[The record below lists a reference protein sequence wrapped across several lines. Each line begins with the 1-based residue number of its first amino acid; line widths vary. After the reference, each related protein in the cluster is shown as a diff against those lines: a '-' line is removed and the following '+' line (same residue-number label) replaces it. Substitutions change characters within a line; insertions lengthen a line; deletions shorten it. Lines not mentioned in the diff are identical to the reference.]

1 MAGVDGAASL
11 KKCWNNSRIRGL
23 PSLIIKII
31 IYGHTLNIRAKGIL
45 VMSESNQEYIIISA
59 ARENN
64 LKNVSLRIPKR
75 KITIFTGVSGS
86 GKSSIVFDTIAAE
99 STRLLNENFSMFVR
113 NFLPRYP
120 QPDADAIENL
130 SMAVIVDQKRL
141 GGGSHSTMGTITDIS
156 PILRLLF
163 SRVGQPYIGQ
173 AHMFSFNDPQ
183 GMCPECNGIGRRLG
197 VDISKAVDM
206 SKSLNEGAIMLPDY
220 SVNGWDWNIIVQT
233 GSFDPDKELSEYS
246 DEELEQLLY
255 GKARK
260 VKMDFAGKSTNITVE
275 GVIEKFTN
283 KYIKQDVKTK
293 SERTQK
299 AVAPFITEG
308 SCSSCHGARLS
319 QAALSC
325 KVNGFNIAEMSSM
338 EVGQLIR
345 VIREINAPVAAPVV
359 KSLTERLQHLVDI
372 GLDYLTLD
380 RETDTLSGGESQ
392 RVKMVKHLS
401 GSLVD
406 VTYIFDEPSIGLHP
420 RDVHR
425 LNELLQKLRD
435 KGNTVIVVE
444 HDPDVIKVA
453 DHIVDVGPYAGSR
466 GGTVV
471 YEGSYHGLLE
481 AGTLTGTHMKRP
493 LQLKHDCR
501 QPSGKLSIKDA
512 TLHNLQNVSVDI
524 PTGVLTVV
532 TGVAGS
538 GKSTLINEV
547 FLSQHPD
554 AIVIDQSAVGVST
567 RSNPATYTGIMD
579 DVRKAFASAN
589 KVSQSLFSFNSK
601 GACENCQGLG
611 VVYTDLAFLES
622 VKLPCEVCE
631 GRRFKEEVLAY
642 KLNGKSIAEVL
653 EMTVEQ
659 ALDFFQLK
667 EVVRKLQAM
676 SDVGLNYITLGQ
688 PLSTL
693 SGGECQRIKLAS
705 ELHKKGSIYVMD
717 EPTTGLHM
725 SDIGHLLGIMNRLVD
740 AGNTVIVIEHNLE
753 VISQADWIIDMGP
766 DGGSKGGQVVFEGTP
781 AKIIHAEHSI
791 TGRYLK

>member
-1 MAGVDGAASL
+1 MG
-11 KKCWNNSRIRGL
+11 RM
-23 PSLIIKII
+23 
-31 IYGHTLNIRAKGIL
+31 LN
-45 VMSESNQEYIIISA
+45 MSESNQEFIVISG

-64 LKNVSLRIPKR
+64 LKNVSLRVPKR

-113 NFLPRYP
+113 TFLPRVP
-120 QPDADAIENL
+120 QPDTDAIENL

-163 SRVGQPYIGQ
+163 SRVGQPYVGQ

-183 GMCPECNGIGRRLG
+183 GMCPECNGLGRRLG
-197 VDISKAVDM
+197 VDMRKAVDM
-206 SKSLNEGAIMLPDY
+206 SKSLNEGAIMLPGY
-220 SVNGWDWNIIVQT
+220 SVNDWEWNMLVQS
-233 GSFDPDKELSEYS
+233 GSYDLDKKLSDYS
-246 DEELEQLLY
+246 DEDLEQLLY
-255 GKARK
+255 GKAKK
-260 VKMDFAGKSTNITVE
+260 VKMDFAGKATNITVE
-275 GVIEKFTN
+275 GALEKFTN

-299 AVAPFITEG
+299 TVAPYITEG

-325 KVNGFNIAEMSSM
+325 KINGYNIAELSSM
-338 EVGQLIR
+338 EVGRLIS
-345 VIREINAPVAAPVV
+345 VIREINDPVAAPIV
-359 KSLTERLQHLVDI
+359 KSLTERLQHLVEI

-406 VTYIFDEPSIGLHP
+406 VTYIFDEPSVGLHP

-453 DHIVDVGPYAGSR
+453 DHIVDVGPHAGSR
-466 GGTVV
+466 GGTIV
-471 YEGSYHGLLE
+471 YEGSFQCLLE
-481 AGTLTGTHMKRP
+481 AGTLTGNHMKRP
-493 LQLKHDCR
+493 LHLKQDCR

-512 TLHNLQNVSVDI
+512 SLHNLQNVSVDI

-547 FLSQHPD
+547 FLSQHQD
-554 AIVIDQSAVGVST
+554 AIVIDQSAVGIST

-589 KVSQSLFSFNSK
+589 KVNQGLFSFNSK

-611 VVYTDLAFLES
+611 VVYIDLSFLDS
-622 VKLPCEVCE
+622 VELPCEVC
-631 GRRFKEEVLAY
+631 GGKRFKEEVLEY
-642 KLNGKSIAEVL
+642 KYNGKSIADVL

-659 ALDFFQLK
+659 ALDFFELK

-676 SDVGLNYITLGQ
+676 SDVGLKYITLGQ

-705 ELHKKGSIYVMD
+705 ELHKQGSIYVMD

-725 SDIGHLLGIMNRLVD
+725 SDISLLMGIMNRLVD
-740 AGNTVIVIEHNLE
+740 AGNTVIVIEHNVD

-781 AKIIHAEHSI
+781 AQIIDAEQSI

>member
-1 MAGVDGAASL
+1 
-11 KKCWNNSRIRGL
+11 
-23 PSLIIKII
+23 
-31 IYGHTLNIRAKGIL
+31 
-45 VMSESNQEYIIISA
+45 MSQSNQEYIVISG

-64 LKNVSLRIPKR
+64 LKNVSLRVPKR

-113 NFLPRYP
+113 TFLPRVP
-120 QPDADAIENL
+120 QPDTDVIENL

-163 SRVGQPYIGQ
+163 SRVGKPYVGQ

-183 GMCPECNGIGRRLG
+183 GMCPECNGIGRKLG
-197 VDISKAVDM
+197 VDMSKAVDM
-206 SKSLNEGAIMLPDY
+206 SKSLNEGALMLPDY
-220 SVNGWDWNIIVQT
+220 SVSGWEWNMIVQS
-233 GSFDPDKELSEYS
+233 GDFDLDKKLSDYT
-246 DEELEQLLY
+246 DEELDHLLY
-255 GKARK
+255 SQARK
-260 VKMDFAGKSTNITVE
+260 VKMDFAGKATNITVE

-283 KYIKQDVKTK
+283 KYIKQDLKAK

-299 AVAPFITEG
+299 TVAPYISEG
-308 SCSSCHGARLS
+308 PCSGCRGARLS
-319 QAALSC
+319 QAALSSRIH
-325 KVNGFNIAEMSSM
+325 GRNIAEMASM
-338 EVGQLIR
+338 EIGELLR
-345 VIREINAPVAAPVV
+345 VIREIDDAVAAPIV
-359 KSLTERLQHLVDI
+359 KSLAERLQHLVDI

-392 RVKMVKHLS
+392 RVKMVKHLN

-406 VTYIFDEPSIGLHP
+406 VTYIFDEPSVGLHP

-453 DHIVDVGPYAGSR
+453 DHIVDVGPLAGSR
-466 GGTVV
+466 GGTIVF
-471 YEGSYHGLLE
+471 EGSYEDLLDS
-481 AGTLTGTHMKRP
+481 GTLTGNYMKRSI
-493 LQLKHDCR
+493 QLKEDCR

-547 FLSQHPD
+547 FLGSHPD

-579 DVRKAFASAN
+579 DVRKAFAAAN
-589 KVSQSLFSFNSK
+589 KVNQGLFSFNSK

-611 VVYTDLAFLES
+611 VVYTDLAFLDS
-622 VKLPCEVCE
+622 VKLPCEVCG
-631 GRRFKEEVLAY
+631 GRRFKEEVLEY

-659 ALDFFQLK
+659 ALVFFQLK

-725 SDIGHLLGIMNRLVD
+725 SDIGHLLEIMNRLVD
-740 AGNTVIVIEHNLE
+740 AGNTVIVIEHNLD
-753 VISQADWIIDMGP
+753 VICQADWIIDMGP

-781 AKIIHAEHSI
+781 SQIIHAEQSI
-791 TGRYLK
+791 TGKYLA

>member
-1 MAGVDGAASL
+1 
-11 KKCWNNSRIRGL
+11 
-23 PSLIIKII
+23 
-31 IYGHTLNIRAKGIL
+31 
-45 VMSESNQEYIIISA
+45 MSESYQEYIVISG

-113 NFLPRYP
+113 NFLPRVP
-120 QPDADAIENL
+120 QPDTDAIENL

-163 SRVGQPYIGQ
+163 SRIGQPYVGQ

-197 VDISKAVDM
+197 VDMSKAIDL

-220 SVNGWDWNIIVQT
+220 AVNSMDWNMIVQT
-233 GSFDPDKELSEYS
+233 EAFDPDKKLSDYT
-246 DEELEQLLY
+246 EEEMDQLLY
-255 GKARK
+255 SKARK
-260 VKMDFAGKSTNITVE
+260 VQMQFAGKAVNITVE
-275 GVIEKFTN
+275 GIIEKFTN
-283 KYIKQDVKTK
+283 KYIKRDLKTM
-293 SERTQK
+293 SERTQRS
-299 AVAPFITEG
+299 VAPYISEG
-308 SCSSCHGARLS
+308 YCSSCHGARLS

-325 KVNGFNIAEMSSM
+325 KINGHNIAELSSM

-345 VIREINAPVAAPVV
+345 VIREIDNAVAAPIVRP
-359 KSLTERLQHLVDI
+359 LTERLQHLVDI

-406 VTYIFDEPSIGLHP
+406 VTYIFDEPSVGLHL

-444 HDPDVIKVA
+444 HDPDVIKLA
-453 DHIVDVGPYAGSR
+453 DHIVDVGPHAGSR
-466 GGTVV
+466 GGTIV
-471 YEGSYHGLLE
+471 YEGSFDGLLE
-481 AGTLTGTHMKRP
+481 SGTLTGNYMKRP
-493 LQLKHDCR
+493 LQLKQDCR

-512 TLHNLQNVSVDI
+512 QLHNLQNVSVDI
-524 PTGVLTVV
+524 PTGILTVV

-589 KVSQSLFSFNSK
+589 KVNQGLFSFNSK

-622 VKLPCEVCE
+622 VKLPCEVC
-631 GRRFKEEVLAY
+631 GGKRFKEEVLAY
-642 KLNGKSIAEVL
+642 KLNGKSIADVL

-659 ALDFFQLK
+659 ALEFFQLK

-725 SDIGHLLGIMNRLVD
+725 SDIGHLLEIMNRLVD
-740 AGNTVIVIEHNLE
+740 AGNTVIVIEHNLD
-753 VISQADWIIDMGP
+753 VISQADWNIDMGP

-781 AKIIHAEHSI
+781 AKIVHAEQSI
-791 TGRYLK
+791 TGKYLK

>member
-1 MAGVDGAASL
+1 
-11 KKCWNNSRIRGL
+11 
-23 PSLIIKII
+23 
-31 IYGHTLNIRAKGIL
+31 
-45 VMSESNQEYIIISA
+45 MSEFNQEYIVLSG

-113 NFLPRYP
+113 TFLPRVP
-120 QPDADAIENL
+120 QPDTDAIENL

-163 SRVGQPYIGQ
+163 SRVGQPYVGGVN
-173 AHMFSFNDPQ
+173 MFSFNDPQ
-183 GMCPECNGIGRRLG
+183 GMCPECNGIGRKLG
-197 VDISKAVDM
+197 VDMSKALDM
-206 SKSLNEGAIMLPDY
+206 SKSLNEGAILLPDY
-220 SVNGWDWNIIVQT
+220 GVNGWEWNMIVQS
-233 GSFDPDKELSEYS
+233 GDFDLTKKLSDFS
-246 DEELEQLLY
+246 DEELDELLY
-255 GKARK
+255 AKARK
-260 VKMDFAGKSTNITVE
+260 VKMDFAGKATNITVE
-275 GVIEKFTN
+275 GVLEKFSN
-283 KYIKQDVKTK
+283 KYIKQDLKAK

-299 AVAPFITEG
+299 AVMPYITEG
-308 SCSSCHGARLS
+308 PCSSCRGARLNS
-319 QAALSC
+319 AALSC
-325 KVNGFNIAEMSSM
+325 RINGYNIAELSSM

-345 VIREINAPVAAPVV
+345 VIREMDDEVAAPVV
-359 KSLTERLQHLVDI
+359 KSLSERLQHLVDI

-406 VTYIFDEPSIGLHP
+406 VTYIFDEPSVGLHP

-425 LNELLQKLRD
+425 LNELLVKLRD

-444 HDPDVIKVA
+444 HDPDVIKIA
-453 DHIVDVGPYAGSR
+453 DYIVDVGPHAGSR
-466 GGTVV
+466 GGTIV
-471 YEGSYHGLLE
+471 YDGSYSGLLE
-481 AGTLTGTHMKRP
+481 SGTLTGTHMKRP
-493 LQLKHDCR
+493 LSMKENVR
-501 QPSGKLSIKDA
+501 PSSGQLSIQNA
-512 TLHNLQNVSVDI
+512 SLHNLQNVSVDI

-538 GKSTLINEV
+538 GKSTLINEI
-547 FLSQHPD
+547 FLSQHTD

-589 KVSQSLFSFNSK
+589 KVSPGLFSFNSK

-611 VVYTDLAFLES
+611 VVYTDLSFLDS
-622 VKLPCEVCE
+622 VKLPCDVC
-631 GRRFKEEVLAY
+631 GGKRFKEEVLEY

-659 ALDFFQLK
+659 ALEFFELK

-725 SDIGHLLGIMNRLVD
+725 SDIGHLLEIMNRLVD
-740 AGNTVIVIEHNLE
+740 AGNTVIVIEHNLD

-766 DGGSKGGQVVFEGTP
+766 DGGSKVDRWCTKELLRKSAMQSSRLRADT
-781 AKIIHAEHSI
+781 
-791 TGRYLK
+791 